1 MERLFWICLAGAAGT
16 GTRYLVAVWCA
27 QRFGTA
33 FVANYARITRAVI
46 NGDRA
51 AVAREAIRIGYAAA
65 DDNPERLRA
74 VVDVVFLVC
83 EPLRHSGRYD
93 FPKSDLPSRV
103 GELGFDLTF
112 RRGLLR
118 SPPPE
123 TMFLHR
129 KLVGS
134 YLLLARI
141 GARVDARELV
151 LPLLTM
157 R

>member
-1 MERLFWICLAGAAGT
+1 VALLDFGAT
-16 GTRYLVAVWCA
+16 

-65 DDNPERLRA
+65 DDNPERLQA
-74 VVDVVFLVC
+74 VVDVIFLVC
-83 EPLRHSGRYD
+83 EPLRYSGRYD

-118 SPPPE
+118 SPPPRPC
-123 TMFLHR
+123 FCI
-129 KLVGS
+129 VSSWGP
-134 YLLLARI
+134 YLLWRALGRASMHESLCCRS
-141 GARVDARELV
+141 
-151 LPLLTM
+151 
-157 R
+157 